1 MLLITL
7 FMAAK
12 TWENEFDWL
21 QYVLWQFLLYL
32 PIFVQTRRSA
42 LKSLTHLSLNDVLA
56 NDDSYQ
62 RVWSHLERGI
72 VDALS
77 EQDDQLLQVSWI
89 SEVLYLEFNISLNI
103 QCSLLNSDYVNSEI
117 LSDRWLWSLLSP
129 TLYIQG
135 KFIIRANLVGP
146 LEFELSWLHCT

>member
-89 SEVLYLEFNISLNI
+89 NEILYLKFNISL
-103 QCSLLNSDYVNSEI
+103 I
-117 LSDRWLWSLLSP
+117 L
-129 TLYIQG
+129 
-135 KFIIRANLVGP
+135 V
-146 LEFELSWLHCT
+146 C